1 MIALGVQFPA
11 AVTAAFP
18 AAAAPAG
25 DPELFTNAAAFVDM
39 LQQLTG
45 RLAPE
50 GAAVAASGADPAAVS
65 SDLSH
70 ESGDL
75 ADINPGAVAIVAERV
90 RPPDLALPI
99 PAAVAGSERRDT
111 DVPTSSESAP
121 RDKGDD
127 ADPGAATSVF
137 PLGMLR
143 QIPGV
148 AIPIVPGPGAS
159 MSERRPVDGPAGAP
173 DAFPISMSRRSSAVS
188 TASAWEAAALD
199 ESQTGI
205 PPQASGRAIQDQ
217 AARVST
223 AVSTVTPTVVS
234 TVTPTVAPTV
244 APTPQASTVAPT
256 ALPSGVPTVA
266 FTETAQ
272 VTPAIS
278 PGNTI
283 SASVVAGLIESDSA
297 AAPTPRADIPSA
309 VLTGE
314 APVGGRTWPG
324 GRVSRP
330 APTEQLPED
339 ERRLPADGRPGI
351 NADRVDPAT
360 RASTPDPWSGETPHR
375 WPSLTSVRERPGAA
389 PVWGLTGESRLLAA
403 ALTTGLAAPVS
414 ERPVGETELARQVVH
429 SIRLQA
435 MAGGGEAQVR
445 LRPDYLGELTVAVK
459 VERGV
464 VSASLHAETPAV
476 RQFIEANEAS
486 LRQALAEHGLHLDKL
501 TILDEAPQPK
511 SADQERRGQAREEQP
526 RQQSPRR
533 PRPEAESATFEVVV

>member
-50 GAAVAASGADPAAVS
+50 GAAVAASGADPAAAS
-65 SDLSH
+65 SDLSD
-70 ESGDL
+70 ESGDV
-75 ADINPGAVAIVAERV
+75 ADVNPGAVAIVAERV

-143 QIPGV
+143 QIPGG

-188 TASAWEAAALD
+188 TASEWEAAALD

-217 AARVST
+217 TARVST

-244 APTPQASTVAPT
+244 APTAVPT
-256 ALPSGVPTVA
+256 GVPTVA
-266 FTETAQ
+266 FTESAQ
-272 VTPAIS
+272 VAPEVS
-278 PGNTI
+278 PENLM
-283 SASVVAGLIESDSA
+283 AVSVVAGLIESDSA
-297 AAPTPRADIPSA
+297 AAPTPRGDIPSA

-314 APVGGRTWPG
+314 APVRGRTWPG

-351 NADRVDPAT
+351 NADRVDPVT
-360 RASTPDPWSGETPHR
+360 RASTPVSWSGETPHR